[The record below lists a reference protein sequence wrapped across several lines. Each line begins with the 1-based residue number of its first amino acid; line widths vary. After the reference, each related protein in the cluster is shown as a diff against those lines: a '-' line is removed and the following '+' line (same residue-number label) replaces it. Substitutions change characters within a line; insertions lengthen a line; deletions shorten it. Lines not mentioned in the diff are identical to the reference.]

1 MKTSKFDDSEQ
12 SVGLVFWRVSVL
24 WQRKVKEALNKIGI
38 THTQFVILATIQELS
53 EHDMTATQKEISDFS
68 SIDVMTVSSVLRLLE
83 KNNYITRKPHPKDT
97 RANVIII
104 TPKGTEAIY
113 AAIPAV
119 ENVDDNFFFEDIE
132 KNRLFLELL
141 TELRK
146 DNEKI

>member
-97 RANVIII
+97 RANVII
-104 TPKGTEAIY
+104 
-113 AAIPAV
+113 
-119 ENVDDNFFFEDIE
+119 
-132 KNRLFLELL
+132 LSL
-141 TELRK
+141 
-146 DNEKI
+146 EKIMKKFRVQITKNKI